1 MNGEQ
6 NPKNLIDTTD
16 CLEAVG
22 VFKGWKNGL
31 FVFVLC
37 ILFLLQISF
46 WLVHSGLV
54 RSAAC
59 EAETKSDVV
68 QEIIAVSTVPVSTTP
83 DDEADT
89 IAIAAKKAASDP
101 NLPAT
106 CTLESKDTEQARPQL
121 LNITTDHLSWLI
133 RFLNFLLIITAVLYC
148 LTMLFILKVSLQG
161 RMGGINHITRA
172 FFLSI
177 LMLVLLLPW
186 QKFFNGVIAGVMYT
200 PSELVAACENFK
212 SSEILDKVLFYLR
225 FCFFWL
231 VVVLLLIMSQVR
243 SVRWARA
250 TLRRLDV
257 I

>member
-6 NPKNLIDTTD
+6 NQKNLIDTTD

-22 VFKGWKNGL
+22 VLRGWKNAL
-31 FVFVLC
+31 FFIVLC
-37 ILFLLQISF
+37 ILLLLQISF

-54 RSAAC
+54 KSKTC
-59 EAETKSDVV
+59 ETETAQVV
-68 QEIIAVSTVPVSTTP
+68 KEEIQEIPEEQ
-83 DDEADT
+83 EAIIFQETDK
-89 IAIAAKKAASDP
+89 INIAAKQVAYEP
-101 NLPAT
+101 NK
-106 CTLESKDTEQARPQL
+106 LESSETISIVSQQAKTRI

-133 RFLNFLLIITAVLYC
+133 RFLNFFLILTAVLYS

-186 QKFFNGVIAGVMYT
+186 QKLFNGIVAGLMYT
-200 PSELVAACENFK
+200 PSELIDACENVK
-212 SSEILDKVLFYLR
+212 TSEIFGKILFYLR
-225 FCFFWL
+225 FCVYWIL
-231 VVVLLLIMSQVR
+231 VVLLLILSQVR
-243 SVRWARA
+243 SARWAKA

>member
-31 FVFVLC
+31 FFFVLC

-54 RSAAC
+54 RSATC
-59 EAETKSDVV
+59 ETEAQSAIS
-68 QEIIAVSTVPVSTTP
+68 QEIQEAPPAVVAIAP
-83 DDEADT
+83 DDETDT
-89 IAIAAKKAASDP
+89 IASAAKKAASDP
-101 NLPAT
+101 NKPAA
-106 CTLESKDTEQARPQL
+106 CILENKEPEQAKTKL

-200 PSELVAACENFK
+200 PSELVAACENFGF
-212 SSEILDKVLFYLR
+212 SEILDKVLFYLR